1 MLARQLQTKMEERV
15 ESSRVPVV
23 MLRMNEKKGKRVKS
37 HPNFF
42 QRQEWFGNVIPDD
55 KI

>member
-1 MLARQLQTKMEERV
+1 MLAHQLQSKMEERV
-15 ESSRVPVV
+15 ELAIV

-37 HPNFF
+37 YPDFL
-42 QRQEWFGNVIPDD
+42 QRQEWLGNVIPDD

>member
-1 MLARQLQTKMEERV
+1 MLAHQLQTKMEERV
-15 ESSRVPVV
+15 ELAIV
-23 MLRMNEKKGKRVKS
+23 MLRMNEKKGKRVKY

-42 QRQEWFGNVIPDD
+42 QRQEWLGNVIPDD